1 MEEVIA
7 VETAGLLGSWGTDWE
22 NAATKARSSLNTA
35 FNYLIVSGKI
45 QHGAVFGSKSL
56 EMLGDFFF

>member
-22 NAATKARSSLNTA
+22 NAATKARSSLNTD
-35 FNYLIVSGKI
+35 FNYLIVS
-45 QHGAVFGSKSL
+45 V
-56 EMLGDFFF
+56 